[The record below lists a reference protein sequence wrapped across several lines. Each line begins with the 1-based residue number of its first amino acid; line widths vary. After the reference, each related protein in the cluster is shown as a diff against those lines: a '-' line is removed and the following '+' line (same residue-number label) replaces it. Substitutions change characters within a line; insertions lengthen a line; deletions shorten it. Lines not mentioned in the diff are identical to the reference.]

1 MKKFDDMPADKEG
14 GEFVIPSL
22 QCLDNLGKIY
32 REILYIY
39 REISYM
45 EILYGEILNLRDL
58 DSALTTCEGETE
70 EMRRE
75 TNQLKLEYQEMCCN

>member
-39 REISYM
+39 RDFIH
-45 EILYGEILNLRDL
+45 RDL
-58 DSALTTCEGETE
+58 IWRDFKSERFGQCLD
-70 EMRRE
+70 
-75 TNQLKLEYQEMCCN
+75 NL